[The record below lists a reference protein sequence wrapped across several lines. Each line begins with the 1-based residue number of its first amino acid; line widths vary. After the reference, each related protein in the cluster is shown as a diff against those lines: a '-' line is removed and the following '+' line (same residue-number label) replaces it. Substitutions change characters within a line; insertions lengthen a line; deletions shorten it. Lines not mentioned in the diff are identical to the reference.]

1 LNDQAL
7 IDRARALDSI
17 LEAVGRTPL
26 MRLQRLEREV
36 PGVEL
41 HAKLE
46 YFNPGGSVKDRAAL
60 QMIRDAEASGELTR
74 DRIIIDS
81 TSGNTGVAYSMI
93 GAALGYRV
101 VLVMPSNVS
110 AARKQIIT
118 AYGTEIIYSD
128 PMEGSDGAIRLCRK
142 LVDEHPDRYFYP
154 DQYSN
159 EGNPGA
165 HQKGTAR
172 EILEV
177 VGDRITHFVAGL
189 GTSGT
194 AMGTGRGLKA
204 HRPSIQVLA
213 VEPEDS
219 FHGLEGLKH
228 MASSLVPAIFHQEE
242 LDETLFIP
250 TEEGWDWSERLS
262 SAEGL
267 LVGHSAGAAM
277 AGAMR
282 VARRLCGAGQP
293 GCVVTVFPDRSDR
306 YFEQLRWERSYQ
318 W

>member
-1 LNDQAL
+1 
-7 IDRARALDSI
+7 
-17 LEAVGRTPL
+17 
-26 MRLQRLEREV
+26 
-36 PGVEL
+36 
-41 HAKLE
+41 
-46 YFNPGGSVKDRAAL
+46 
-60 QMIRDAEASGELTR
+60 
-74 DRIIIDS
+74 
-81 TSGNTGVAYSMI
+81 MI

-110 AARKQIIT
+110 AARKQIIS

-159 EGNPGA
+159 PGNPGA
-165 HQKGTAR
+165 HEKGTAQ
-172 EILEV
+172 EILALC
-177 VGDRITHFVAGL
+177 GDRITHFVAGL

-194 AMGTGRGLKA
+194 VMGTGRGLKA
-204 HRPSIQVLA
+204 HRRSIQVVA

-228 MASSLVPAIFHQEE
+228 MASSIVPAIYHEE
-242 LDETLFIP
+242 EIDEKLAIS
-250 TEEGWDWSERLS
+250 TEDGWDWSERLS
-262 SAEGL
+262 QACGL

-277 AGAMR
+277 AGAMLI
-282 VARRLCGAGQP
+282 ARRLAAAGER

-306 YFEQLRWERSYQ
+306 YFEQMRWERSYQ